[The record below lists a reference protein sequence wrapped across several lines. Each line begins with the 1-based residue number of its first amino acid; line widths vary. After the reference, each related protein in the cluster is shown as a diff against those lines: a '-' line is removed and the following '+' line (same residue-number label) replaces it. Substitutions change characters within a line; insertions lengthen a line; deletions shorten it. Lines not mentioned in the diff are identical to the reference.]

1 VLIRIYSY
9 FGFIGSI
16 LVVHDK
22 MKVAKILSYAMDKP
36 QMGTALPALM
46 AFKRD
51 SPQLLVTY

>member
-1 VLIRIYSY
+1 
-9 FGFIGSI
+9 
-16 LVVHDK
+16 

-51 SPQLLVTY
+51 STRLLVPYWVSGL